1 MSRVLVVEDEA
12 HLADGLRFNLQAEG
26 HAVEVAADGESA
38 LERLVEKR
46 ERFDAV
52 VLDVMLPGKSGFD
65 VAALLREK
73 KNYVPI
79 LMLTA
84 RGRAEDVLQ
93 GFASGADDYLPKP
106 FELAI
111 LIARLESLLRRS
123 GWMKDRDRAG
133 AGDGHDDDHGHDL
146 GQARRVPE
154 SERGTGGDTFS
165 FGGKTIDFEELELR
179 TLGNTIHLTVMEAEL
194 LRYLVRSQGRVVS
207 RKAILEDVWGLHE
220 DTDTRAIDNFV
231 VRLRRYIEEDPSQ
244 PKHLQTVR
252 GVGYRFVAEPE

>member
-1 MSRVLVVEDEA
+1 
-12 HLADGLRFNLQAEG
+12 
-26 HAVEVAADGESA
+26 
-38 LERLVEKR
+38 
-46 ERFDAV
+46 V

-84 RGRAEDVLQ
+84 RGRPEDVLQ
-93 GFASGADDYLPKP
+93 GFAAGADDYLPKP

-123 GWMKDRDRAG
+123 VWMKDADSAG
-133 AGDGHDDDHGHDL
+133 ADVE
-146 GQARRVPE
+146 RRSPFG
-154 SERGTGGDTFS
+154 ERAGGDTFS
-165 FGGKTIDFEELELR
+165 FGGKTIDFGELELR
-179 TLGNTIHLTVMEAEL
+179 TLGNTIHLTVMEAEF
-194 LRYLVRSQGRVVS
+194 LRYLVGSAGRVVS
-207 RKAILEDVWGLHE
+207 RKSILEEVWGLRE

-231 VRLRRYIEEDPSQ
+231 VRLRRYIEEDPSR
-244 PKHLQTVR
+244 PRHLQTVR

>member
-12 HLADGLRFNLQAEG
+12 HLAQGLRFNLQAEG
-26 HAVEVAADGESA
+26 HAVEVAGDGETA
-38 LERLVEKR
+38 LDRLVEKK
-46 ERFDAV
+46 ERFDV
-52 VLDVMLPGKSGFD
+52 MVLDVMLPGKSGFE

-84 RGRAEDVLQ
+84 RGRPEDVLQ
-93 GFASGADDYLPKP
+93 GFAAGADDYLPKP

-123 GWMKDRDRAG
+123 GWMKNAGPAAGGAVSRKPRDAGRA
-133 AGDGHDDDHGHDL
+133 A
-146 GQARRVPE
+146 
-154 SERGTGGDTFS
+154 DTFS
-165 FGGKTIDFEELELR
+165 FAGKLIDFGELELR
-179 TLGNTIHLTVMEAEL
+179 TLGNTIHLTVMEAEF
-194 LRYLVRSQGRVVS
+194 LRYLVRSDGRIVS

-231 VRLRRYIEEDPSQ
+231 VRLRRYVEEDPSRPQ
-244 PKHLQTVR
+244 HLQTVR

>member
-12 HLADGLRFNLQAEG
+12 HLAQGLRFNLQAEG

-38 LERLVEKR
+38 LDRLVEKK

-65 VAALLREK
+65 VASLLREK

-84 RGRAEDVLQ
+84 RGRPEDVLQ

-123 GWMKDRDRAG
+123 VWMNHGDPPAG
-133 AGDGHDDDHGHDL
+133 GDGAKVGSSPAPDQNTAGDK
-146 GQARRVPE
+146 
-154 SERGTGGDTFS
+154 FS
-165 FGGKTIDFEELELR
+165 FCGKTIDFGELELR
-179 TLGNTIHLTVMEAEL
+179 TLGNTIHLTVMEAEF
-194 LRYLVRSQGRVVS
+194 LRYLVRSDSRVVS
-207 RKAILEDVWGLHE
+207 RKSILEDVWGLHE

-231 VRLRRYIEEDPSQ
+231 VRLRRYIEDDPSR

-252 GVGYRFVAEPE
+252 GVGYRFVPEPE

>member
-1 MSRVLVVEDEA
+1 MSRVLIVEDEA
-12 HLADGLRFNLQAEG
+12 HLAQGLRFNLQAEG
-26 HAVEVAADGESA
+26 HAVELAADGETA
-38 LERLVEKR
+38 LERLVEKK

-84 RGRAEDVLQ
+84 RGRPEDVLE
-93 GFASGADDYLPKP
+93 GFAAGADDYLPKP

-111 LIARLESLLRRS
+111 LIARLESLLRRTA
-123 GWMKDRDRAG
+123 WMKDAKPPALHHDGEDGKPHPATDREPMA
-133 AGDGHDDDHGHDL
+133 DG
-146 GQARRVPE
+146 
-154 SERGTGGDTFS
+154 TFS
-165 FGGKTIDFEELELR
+165 FAGKSIDFGELELR
-179 TLGNTIHLTVMEAEL
+179 TLGNTIHLTVMEAEF
-194 LRYLVRSQGRVVS
+194 LRYLVRSEGRVVS
-207 RKAILEDVWGLHE
+207 RKSILEEVWGLHE

-231 VRLRRYIEEDPSQ
+231 VRLRRYIEEDPSH

>member
-12 HLADGLRFNLQAEG
+12 HLAQGLRFNLQAEG
-26 HAVEVAADGESA
+26 HDVEIAGDGEDA
-38 LERLVEKR
+38 LLRLLDR
-46 ERFDAV
+46 AERFDVV
-52 VLDVMLPGKSGFD
+52 VLDVMLPGKSGFE
-65 VAALLREK
+65 VASLLREK

-84 RGRAEDVLQ
+84 RGRPEDVLQ

-111 LIARLESLLRRS
+111 LIARLDGLLRRS
-123 GWMKDRDRAG
+123 VWMKQSATL
-133 AGDGHDDDHGHDL
+133 DGGNAPPSMANEPSTL
-146 GQARRVPE
+146 ENSA
-154 SERGTGGDTFS
+154 DTFQ
-165 FGGKTIDFEELELR
+165 FAGKSIDFRELELR
-179 TLGNTIHLTVMEAEL
+179 SLGNTIHLTVMEAEF
-194 LRYLVRSQGRVVS
+194 LRYLVRSAGRVVS
-207 RKAILEDVWGLHE
+207 RKVLLEEVWGLRE

-231 VRLRRYIEEDPSQ
+231 VRLRRYIEEDPSS

>member
-12 HLADGLRFNLQAEG
+12 HLAQGLSFNLQAEG
-26 HAVEVAADGESA
+26 HSVEVAADGESA
-38 LERLVEKR
+38 LTRLLEKK
-46 ERFDAV
+46 ERFDVV

-84 RGRAEDVLQ
+84 RGRPEDVLQ

-123 GWMKDRDRAG
+123 AWMKNVDADSPDAHE
-133 AGDGHDDDHGHDL
+133 DGKPRKP
-146 GQARRVPE
+146 A
-154 SERGTGGDTFS
+154 SAAAAAIGDTFT
-165 FGGKTIDFEELELR
+165 FRGMTIDFGELELR
-179 TLGNTIHLTVMEAEL
+179 TLGNTIHLTVMEAEF
-194 LRYLVRSQGRVVS
+194 LRYLVNSAGRVVS
-207 RKAILEDVWGLHE
+207 RKSILEDVWGLHE

-231 VRLRRYIEEDPSQ
+231 VRLRRYIEEDPSR
-244 PKHLQTVR
+244 PKHLLTVR